1 MATTRAKRPPKLSEA
16 ELSRAYIRRPG
27 EVTNALADRIARS
40 HREGYRLIQFGV
52 PELDNALTIYPGSV
66 TALVGR
72 PGAGK
77 SLCAK
82 ALARREVQRIH
93 RDGTGDTECVIYVTL
108 EEPEEKLAVQ
118 IGQLSF
124 DWRQA
129 MRGELSDEAAARL
142 EAITAVEQLMP
153 LWIIRQGGLVG
164 GRFIPPLTTARVMQ
178 SIEQIATDHGRRPTM
193 IVLDYLQLLHGDE
206 RGSDRGKVEQVMA
219 ASNGAVRL
227 ARTLECPVIMA
238 VQASRV
244 TDTRKP
250 PIPRL
255 EDAQWASSVEQD
267 VDIAIGLCRPIATP
281 DIRDKIA
288 EDGTAYVDLS
298 NGRKVSVSD
307 TLMLLQPSKARD
319 DGGAGKRYAIHV
331 DPVTLAI
338 HGIDWRHGE

>member
-1 MATTRAKRPPKLSEA
+1 MATTRAKRPPKLSED

-27 EVTNALADRIARS
+27 EVTNALADRITRS

-129 MRGELSDEAAARL
+129 MRGELPVLVTSPAIRPYVRSIVERFRPQTPAPARP
-142 EAITAVEQLMP
+142 Q
-153 LWIIRQGGLVG
+153 
-164 GRFIPPLTTARVMQ
+164 
-178 SIEQIATDHGRRPTM
+178 
-193 IVLDYLQLLHGDE
+193 
-206 RGSDRGKVEQVMA
+206 
-219 ASNGAVRL
+219 AVR
-227 ARTLECPVIMA
+227 R
-238 VQASRV
+238 
-244 TDTRKP
+244 
-250 PIPRL
+250 
-255 EDAQWASSVEQD
+255 
-267 VDIAIGLCRPIATP
+267 
-281 DIRDKIA
+281 
-288 EDGTAYVDLS
+288 GT
-298 NGRKVSVSD
+298 
-307 TLMLLQPSKARD
+307 
-319 DGGAGKRYAIHV
+319 
-331 DPVTLAI
+331 
-338 HGIDWRHGE
+338 